1 MKITAT
7 DHAVQ
12 RYNERVRPGLS
23 VQAARA
29 DLERL
34 IREHAQIVERPA
46 WCVEARGGKSDA
58 THWVTIG
65 PDVVLPCA
73 KTMRHAL
80 VALTVITNH
89 GLSARAR
96 AKRTAERRAE
106 KRRRQAEP
114 WQREAA

>member
-1 MKITAT
+1 MRISAT
-7 DHAVQ
+7 DHAVL
-12 RYNERVRPGLS
+12 RYVERVRPGLS
-23 VQAARA
+23 FDAARV
-29 DLERL
+29 DLQRL
-34 IREHAQIVERPA
+34 IREHAEIVERPA
-46 WCVEARGGKSDA
+46 WCVEARDRDSQA

-73 KTMRHAL
+73 KTPRHNL

-96 AKRTAERRAE
+96 AKRTAERRAA